1 MACPTCSV
9 CIFSAIVMLV
19 HAIILVLIVF
29 VRVFYNHTRL
39 RSIPGPVFA
48 GVSGLWRGYV
58 QNFAGYRQ
66 TLSELHQRHGQ
77 VVRIGPNVVSVCDP
91 VAIAR
96 IYGVDIDWK
105 KVFSPIRASNP

>member
-1 MACPTCSV
+1 
-9 CIFSAIVMLV
+9 MLV
-19 HAIILVLIVF
+19 HVIILALIVF
-29 VRVFYNHTRL
+29 IRVFYNHTHL

-58 QNFAGYRQ
+58 QKLPGYRQ
-66 TLSELHQRHGQ
+66 TLSELHQRYGK

-91 VAIAR
+91 MVIAR

-105 KVFSPIRASNP
+105 KVFTAIRASNP